1 MLRTIKFLI
10 SAFFPGALLLAGDAF
25 AGSDAVAGGR
35 SEPWQ
40 MWFQPSASPVME
52 RIVEF
57 HNIMLAIEVSIV
69 IFVLVLLC
77 FIIVRFNAKSNP
89 QPSKTTHNTLLEVL
103 WTGVPLFI
111 LIVIAVPSLK
121 LLYYTDKIQDAEMTL
136 KVTGNQWYWS
146 YAYPDHGGFEF
157 DSFIVP
163 DDELKEGQ
171 PRLLTVDNPV
181 VLPIKT
187 NIRLLLTSNDVI
199 HNWAIPSF
207 GLKIDTVAGRTN
219 ETWVNINAEGDYYG
233 MCSELCGVNHG
244 FMPIHVKGVSKAD
257 FARWVEKAKKEFASV
272 EPGAETGGET
282 EFNETIRVAG
292 TAEPAHP
299 DAAGK

>member
-121 LLYYTDKIQDAEMTL
+121 LLYYTDKIQDAEMTRSKRSRRRKKTAACASAL
-136 KVTGNQWYWS
+136 IS
-146 YAYPDHGGFEF
+146 A
-157 DSFIVP
+157 SFRV
-163 DDELKEGQ
+163 
-171 PRLLTVDNPV
+171 
-181 VLPIKT
+181 
-187 NIRLLLTSNDVI
+187 
-199 HNWAIPSF
+199 
-207 GLKIDTVAGRTN
+207 
-219 ETWVNINAEGDYYG
+219 
-233 MCSELCGVNHG
+233 
-244 FMPIHVKGVSKAD
+244 GVSP
-257 FARWVEKAKKEFASV
+257 RTASV
-272 EPGAETGGET
+272 KSRR
-282 EFNETIRVAG
+282 RVCS
-292 TAEPAHP
+292 PQ
-299 DAAGK
+299 